1 MIAEYEINYRCGI
14 LPSCDRLSIKRLF
27 YALLLLGNSPS
38 SQFESASENRVSRS
52 SRGIGLWSAEERF
65 TFSAVDISDTA
76 AIVRAR
82 AKLPRETRMLVL
94 PGR

>member
-1 MIAEYEINYRCGI
+1 MRCCFSATH
-14 LPSCDRLSIKRLF
+14 PHR
-27 YALLLLGNSPS
+27 NS
-38 SQFESASENRVSRS
+38 SENRVSRS

-65 TFSAVDISDTA
+65 TFSAVDIIDTA